1 METNLFVENY
11 EDSRERFRQSL
22 GEIRARWPGARL
34 ASHRLPGDEDLTIDW
49 IAAESLVSPDR
60 LLVFTTGEHGVEGYV
75 GGAMLRLF
83 QREFL
88 PRLEPQ
94 RTGLLLVHAIN
105 PWGMKHRRRV
115 NAANVDLNRNFVVDE
130 RELDPAF
137 NADYDRLASFLN
149 PQRPLRSLL
158 LSNLTFFVGVL
169 VHTLQIGGQRLRRAT
184 LLGQYRFPQYLG
196 YGGSS
201 FQEETRVLMRL
212 YQETM
217 PRYGRV
223 VHLDMHTGYGPRYQM
238 TLVNSALEPRDS
250 AELAQRFGY
259 PRVARANASEFY
271 EIHGDMIDRVYALW
285 RAGFPDKPFYAT
297 SFEFGTLGDSLLD
310 ALRSLR
316 TMILERQVYQHGA
329 RNAVL
334 RAYVAR
340 DFRELFDPPDEE
352 WRRKAIADA
361 RQAFE
366 GILRAEGFLG
376 A

>member
-1 METNLFVENY
+1 METELFVDSY
-11 EDSRERFRQSL
+11 EASREHFRQSL
-22 GEIRARWPGARL
+22 GEIRQRWPNARL
-34 ASHRLPGDEDLTIDW
+34 EAHRLPGEEDLTIDW
-49 IAAESLVSPDR
+49 IAAESLVSADR

-88 PRLEPQ
+88 PRLDPQ

-130 RELDPAF
+130 SELDPAF
-137 NADYDRLASFLN
+137 NPDYDRLVAFLN
-149 PQRPLRSLL
+149 PKRPLRSLL
-158 LSNLTFFVGVL
+158 LSNLSFFGGVL
-169 VHTLQIGGQRLRRAT
+169 VHVLRMGGGRLRRTA
-184 LLGQYRFPQYLG
+184 LLGQYRFPRCLG

-201 FQEETRVLMRL
+201 FQEETRLLMRL
-212 YQETM
+212 YRETM
-217 PRYGRV
+217 PRYGHV

-238 TLVNSALEPRDS
+238 SLVNSALEPRDS
-250 AELAQRFGY
+250 AEMARRFAY
-259 PRVARANASEFY
+259 PLVVKATASEFY

-285 RAGFPDKPFYAT
+285 RAEFPDKPFYAV

-316 TMILERQVYQHGA
+316 TMILDGQVYWHGA
-329 RNAVL
+329 RNPLL

-340 DFRELFDPPDEE
+340 DFRELFDPPDEG
-352 WRRKAIADA
+352 WRRKAVADA

-376 A
+376 P